1 MRLYTVFVFLYL
13 TDFTERNTVEGHSFC
28 LKWQSF
34 LVFLWLNNIPLHIY
48 VCVYIYIYIYIYTP
62 YIYIYHNFFIYS
74 ANEHVDC
81 VYVLAIIYNAS
92 VIMGVQIAF

>member
-1 MRLYTVFVFLYL
+1 M
-13 TDFTERNTVEGHSFC
+13 C
-28 LKWQSF
+28 
-34 LVFLWLNNIPLHIY
+34 
-48 VCVYIYIYIYIYTP
+48 VCVYIYIYTRHIYIYI